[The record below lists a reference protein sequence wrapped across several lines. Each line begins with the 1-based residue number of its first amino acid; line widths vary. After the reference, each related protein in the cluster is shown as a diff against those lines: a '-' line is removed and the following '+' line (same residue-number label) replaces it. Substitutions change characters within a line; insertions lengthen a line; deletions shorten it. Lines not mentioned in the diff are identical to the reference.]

1 MILRALRGLLVRP
14 TLEVDAPHAPV
25 ALSPGRSPERV
36 IAKSTGVLRV
46 GAIRRFVAGEL
57 DELFFVDIK
66 PGAGPP
72 EVRFRGHGVA
82 LPLTA
87 VAAPAPAAPL
97 VATIAPPS
105 SPSFVVAC
113 PDLRPAV
120 PRFVV
125 SLPSSSASPEEPA

>member
-1 MILRALRGLLVRP
+1 VRARRAQGWGV
-14 TLEVDAPHAPV
+14 V
-25 ALSPGRSPERV
+25 ALEQAARSVRLGSPEC
-36 IAKSTGVLRV
+36 VLPPRMLLLL
-46 GAIRRFVAGEL
+46 GAEKEGLPPELLRKGRF

-97 VATIAPPS
+97 VATIAPPP